1 VFFRGIKM
9 KASLFITIVSLF
21 LLSSGTIIAGEKDMN
36 TIKPEYKYTITFNTK
51 HTYCEVLLNGVGI
64 TDNYFSNT
72 GSISTG
78 LTVTAFLQNNH
89 NDFSL
94 YVASLDGRQGIKELR
109 EGAECNASLN
119 INNEKERLE
128 ITSLRAVA
136 GEDNY
141 PTGIESKEY
150 PIARTSEVK
159 DMGFIDEGSSTIFEI
174 ARSVNLLKVPEWE
187 WTKATPFNNNR
198 ENIKALQAAYK
209 KVWDV
214 MNSRHFGDF
223 KNITRIAMSEYAL
236 ADGESLDDMYASL
249 PYEEV
254 FKNENFKMLPLEFK
268 EKYQFQSFAGG
279 KLLRISTVS
288 GNSPLRYIAENGRV
302 HTYNPYFSMFKDKII
317 LTR

>member
-1 VFFRGIKM
+1 M
-9 KASLFITIVSLF
+9 KTSLFITIVSLF
-21 LLSSGTIIAGEKDMN
+21 LLTSGSLIAGKKDIN
-36 TIKPEYKYTITFNTK
+36 TIKPEYKYAITFNTK

-94 YVASLDGRQGIKELR
+94 YVASLDARQGIKELR

-119 INNEKERLE
+119 INNEKESLE

-136 GEDNY
+136 DKDNY

-150 PIARTSEVK
+150 PVARTSEVK
-159 DMGFIDEGSSTIFEI
+159 DMGFIDEGSSRIFEI

-223 KNITRIAMSEYAL
+223 KNITHIAMSEYAL

-254 FKNENFKMLPLEFK
+254 FKNENIQNVTFRVQRKISVP
-268 EKYQFQSFAGG
+268 
-279 KLLRISTVS
+279 KLCWWEAT
-288 GNSPLRYIAENGRV
+288 
-302 HTYNPYFSMFKDKII
+302 
-317 LTR
+317 